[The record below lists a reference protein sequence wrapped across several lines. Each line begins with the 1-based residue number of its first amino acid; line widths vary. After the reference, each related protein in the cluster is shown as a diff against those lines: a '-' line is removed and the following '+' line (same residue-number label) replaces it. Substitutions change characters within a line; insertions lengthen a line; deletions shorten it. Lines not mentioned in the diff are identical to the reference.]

1 MLANFIGLDK
11 FYVGMHNYLT
21 QYAYNNAKTVDLWQA
36 LEAASG
42 LKITAMA
49 HTWTT
54 QMGFPVVTVTK
65 NGEKLWL
72 TQERFLSNGTKDTES
87 KWDVPVTFRTPAGV
101 TNAGIWKAD
110 VATFELDA
118 PGAEW
123 AKINA
128 DQTAFFLTNYSSD
141 MWKALQAPVSTQAL
155 GTLDRVSLLHTAF
168 VLARAGLLSVGD
180 ALDFSGA
187 YAQDTEYL
195 VWKELSESLATYLR
209 LFKHETWFPKFQAY
223 IQRLYK
229 AVMADLTWETRSSDL
244 DITTNFR
251 RDVIAMLS
259 WAKDPAVVA
268 EAAARF

>member
-1 MLANFIGLDK
+1 KARGGFRDDGGVLGPAQHGNHVAAKVGRDVQVARPRFPRQIGHDSLVETLNVRLELGEPCFVLEETEVRGQALRELLPHQTKGQYGPCGGALILAHSAPKKGIVRQKWTKKVHMHHPDEVDQIFDVISYAKGASVIRMLANFIGLDK

-118 PGAEW
+118 P
-123 AKINA
+123 
-128 DQTAFFLTNYSSD
+128 
-141 MWKALQAPVSTQAL
+141 
-155 GTLDRVSLLHTAF
+155 
-168 VLARAGLLSVGD
+168 
-180 ALDFSGA
+180 
-187 YAQDTEYL
+187 
-195 VWKELSESLATYLR
+195 
-209 LFKHETWFPKFQAY
+209 
-223 IQRLYK
+223 
-229 AVMADLTWETRSSDL
+229 
-244 DITTNFR
+244 
-251 RDVIAMLS
+251 
-259 WAKDPAVVA
+259 
-268 EAAARF
+268 

>member
-118 PGAEW
+118 PTTSIGWELAIASFFMAVHMVMSNHCISKMKQPVAKVSRPNSTPFKNLMCHLQRRLVFVFGARP
-123 AKINA
+123 
-128 DQTAFFLTNYSSD
+128 S
-141 MWKALQAPVSTQAL
+141 
-155 GTLDRVSLLHTAF
+155 
-168 VLARAGLLSVGD
+168 SVG
-180 ALDFSGA
+180 LTTQSSQKVTSFSFEHSPPERVCLITR
-187 YAQDTEYL
+187 YPKYL
-195 VWKELSESLATYLR
+195 ISHQKCDWSWRCVLIVW
-209 LFKHETWFPKFQAY
+209 
-223 IQRLYK
+223 
-229 AVMADLTWETRSSDL
+229 RSVFSM
-244 DITTNFR
+244 N
-251 RDVIAMLS
+251 RD
-259 WAKDPAVVA
+259 
-268 EAAARF
+268 